1 MTEFNYVAVTNDG
14 REAKGRITAGDERAA
29 RAELKRQNLL
39 VVKIAQINALS
50 RDIDFSDLAIFK
62 KKPKSRDL
70 SVFCRQFVSII
81 NAGVPVIAA
90 LEMLAEQTANK
101 VLSKAITETRI
112 SVEKGE
118 SLADSMR
125 KNEAIFGGRMF
136 ISLVTAG
143 EASGTLEISFSR
155 MAEQFEKDTKLNDMV
170 KKASVYPIVVLIV
183 LVAVIGVML
192 IVVVP
197 SFVGIF
203 DELGTGLP
211 AITMMVVNASNFMK
225 ARWYVVL
232 IVVVGAIIAIREYAK
247 TTSGKALY
255 SRVTLKL
262 PVIGDL
268 IVKSS
273 SARMSRTIG
282 TLLAAGIPLIQSLE
296 ITANSMTNFLFR
308 DKLMSAREDV
318 AMGNAL
324 SDSIRKGS
332 LFPPLVYQMM
342 RIGEESGDMD
352 SMLGKIADFYD
363 QEVEAA
369 TQRVIALVEPAIIII
384 MAVVVGFIVMSIM
397 LPLVNMYGALDNL

>member
-1 MTEFNYVAVTNDG
+1 LTEFNYVAVTNDG